1 MRWRIIP
8 TFGIAIVA
16 IGLLGVLPATYACAN
31 WWPSTAPICVAVE
44 IVHTWQTLV
53 SGLLALTAAAVTVAY
68 ISKQTKQTEE
78 LHEQDW
84 RREAR
89 SIADTLFIDIVDTA
103 DRIKHSS
110 RIQDLYPPLSDTAG
124 RMVPEAAKIAPV
136 LAIALQKHCS
146 EVSAFASEFRSILPT
161 ASQQMVATLLA
172 RRQGLSY
179 RAHVLSWC
187 FAVAGNQIRG
197 GGKADGPFIKKEDLE
212 KIETAYAVGDS
223 ERKYLAHVF
232 ETSGL
237 A

>member
-1 MRWRIIP
+1 MRRRIIP
-8 TFGIAIVA
+8 IIGVAIVA
-16 IGLLGVLPATYACAN
+16 VGLLGVLPATYACAN
-31 WWPSTAPICVAVE
+31 WWQRTELVCVAVE
-44 IVHTWQTLV
+44 IIHSWQTLV

-68 ISKQTKQTEE
+68 ISKQTTQAEE
-78 LHEQDW
+78 HHEQDW

-89 SIADTLFIDIVDTA
+89 AIADTLFIDILDTA
-103 DRIKHSS
+103 NRIKHAS
-110 RIQDLYPPLSDTAG
+110 RMQDLYPPLSDTAG

-161 ASQQMVATLLA
+161 ASQKMVATLLA

-197 GGKADGPFIKKEDLE
+197 GGKADGAFIKKEDLE
-212 KIETAYAVGDS
+212 KIEAAYAVGNS